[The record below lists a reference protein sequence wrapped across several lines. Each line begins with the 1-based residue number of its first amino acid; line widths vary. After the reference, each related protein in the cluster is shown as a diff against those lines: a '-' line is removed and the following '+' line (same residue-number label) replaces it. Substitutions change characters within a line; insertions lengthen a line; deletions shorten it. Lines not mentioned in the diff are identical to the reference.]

1 MSKRDQK
8 KISNS
13 SSSKLDIINP
23 DVAGIDVG
31 AKIHYV
37 CVPEGRDSVRIQSFG
52 CFTED
57 IYAMAAWL
65 KKCGVKSV
73 AMESTGVYWIPIF
86 QVLTQEGFEA
96 SLINAQHV
104 KGVPGR
110 KKTDVEDCAWLQKLH
125 SYGLLQASFR
135 PNDQICVLRS
145 YIRHR
150 ARLIENASTHVL
162 RMQKAL
168 TEMNIQLHNVI
179 SDITGVTG
187 MAIIKAILDGER
199 DPAKLVELRNS
210 RIKSSE
216 AVIAKSLNG
225 NYREEQLFILRQ
237 EFESYEFYQ
246 CQIEA
251 LDKVIESCYRTFDK
265 RERKDDKK
273 ESKKPLGKKR
283 KSVNTPQFNVREMLY
298 DITGVDF
305 TDIPGLSELTVQ
317 TIIAETGT
325 DMSKWPTEKHFTSWL
340 GLSPTNKI
348 SGGKILSSKTK
359 KVKNDAANAFR
370 MAANNVGKTQTAMGA
385 FMRRIKSKIGAPKAV
400 TATARKIAC
409 LYYRLLKYGKDYVE
423 VGMEY
428 YDKKYQ
434 EGVLAKLKKA
444 AKNLGYELV
453 ENPDKQ
459 MTKEGVS

>member
-1 MSKRDQK
+1 MSNQDQK
-8 KISNS
+8 ISRA
-13 SSSKLDIINP
+13 SKLEITNP
-23 DVAGIDVG
+23 DAAGIDIG

-37 CVPEGRDSVRIQSFG
+37 CVPEGRDDSRIKSFG

-57 IYAMAAWL
+57 IHAMAAWL
-65 KKCGVKSV
+65 KKCGIKSI
-73 AMESTGVYWIPIF
+73 AMESTGVYWIPVF
-86 QVLTQEGFEA
+86 QILAQEGFEVN
-96 SLINAQHV
+96 LINAQHV

-110 KKTDVEDCAWLQKLH
+110 KKTDVEDCVWLQKLH

-135 PNDQICVLRS
+135 PTDQICVLRS

-216 AVIAKSLNG
+216 SVIAKSLNG

-246 CQIEA
+246 RQIEA

-273 ESKKPLGKKR
+273 ENKKSLGKKR
-283 KSVNTPQFNVREMLY
+283 KSANTPQFNVREMLY

-385 FMRRIKSKIGAPKAV
+385 FMRRIKSKVGAPKAV

-428 YDKKYQ
+428 YEKKYQ
-434 EGVLAKLKKA
+434 EGVLAKLKKT

>member
-1 MSKRDQK
+1 MSKQSQ
-8 KISNS
+8 KISHAS
-13 SSSKLDIINP
+13 RLDIINP
-23 DVAGIDVG
+23 DAAGIDIG

-37 CVPEGRDSVRIQSFG
+37 CVPEGRDNLRIQSFG

-57 IYAMAAWL
+57 IHAMAAWL
-65 KKCGVKSV
+65 KKCGVKSI
-73 AMESTGVYWIPIF
+73 AMESTGVYWIPVF
-86 QVLTQEGFEA
+86 QILERAGFEVN
-96 SLINAQHV
+96 LINAQHV

-179 SDITGVTG
+179 SHITGVTG
-187 MAIIKAILDGER
+187 MAIIKAILDGEQ
-199 DPAKLVELRNS
+199 DPAKLAILRNDK
-210 RIKSSE
+210 IKSSE

-225 NYREEQLFILRQ
+225 NYREEQLFILKQ
-237 EFESYEFYQ
+237 EFESYNFYQ
-246 CQIEA
+246 HQLEA
-251 LDKVIESCYRTFDK
+251 LDKVIEGCYLAFDK
-265 RERKDDKK
+265 KELKDDKK
-273 ESKKPLGKKR
+273 ENKKPLGKKR
-283 KSVNTPQFNVREMLY
+283 KSSNAPQFNLRELLR

-340 GLSPTNKI
+340 GLSPSNRI
-348 SGGKILSSKTK
+348 SEGKVLSSRTK
-359 KVKNDAANAFR
+359 KVKNSAANAFR
-370 MAANNVGKTQTAMGA
+370 MAANATGKTQTAIGA
-385 FMRRIKSKIGAPKAV
+385 FMRRIKGKAGAPKAI

-409 LYYRLLKYGKDYVE
+409 LFYRLLKYGKGYVE
-423 VGMEY
+423 EGMEY
-428 YDKKYQ
+428 YEKKYQ

-444 AKNLGYELV
+444 AKNLGYELI
-453 ENPDKQ
+453 ESPDKQ
-459 MTKEGVS
+459 MAKGGVF